1 MASTRPLRYYTAYRQ
16 GAVLGR
22 LRGTLTITARTK
34 VDAAR
39 FATEVTGTSYRP
51 TEFTEAMGILFEEID
66 KAGLLGAEG
75 TVLVYWDTFPGST
88 VGRWNRDRFEV
99 VGHFRRDEKYPIR
112 TDFVAVDVDPLL
124 LPTRP
129 VTIAKPIKA
138 GESVGRGVCRNEYP
152 SGVFTDNARDDQV
165 FVAGMGQMSQAAA
178 EELMRGL
185 AGALHELDQ
194 RSAGQERPA

>member
-1 MASTRPLRYYTAYRQ
+1 MASTRPLQYYTTYRE
-16 GAVLGR
+16 GAALGR

-51 TEFTEAMGILFEEID
+51 TEFAEAMGILFEQID
-66 KAGLLGAEG
+66 KTGLLGAEG
-75 TVLVYWDTFPGST
+75 TVLVYWDTLPGST
-88 VGRWNRDRFEV
+88 VERWNRDRLEV
-99 VGHFRRDEKYPIR
+99 IGHFRRDEKHPDK
-112 TDFVAVDVDPLL
+112 TDFVAVDVDSLL

-129 VTIAKPIKA
+129 VTIAKQIERRSA
-138 GESVGRGVCRNEYP
+138 GHGFYRNEYP
-152 SGVFTDNARDDQV
+152 CGVFTDNSSNEHL
-165 FVAGMGQMSQAAA
+165 FIAGMGQMGRAAA

-194 RSAGQERPA
+194 RP

>member
-39 FATEVTGTSYRP
+39 LATEVTGTSYRP
-51 TEFTEAMGILFEEID
+51 TEFAEATEATGILFEQID
-66 KAGLLGAEG
+66 KAGQLGAEG

-88 VGRWNRDRFEV
+88 VERWNRDRLEV
-99 VGHFRRDEKYPIR
+99 VGHFRRDEEYPIK

-124 LPTRP
+124 LPTRT
-129 VTIAKPIKA
+129 VTIAKQIERRSA
-138 GESVGRGVCRNEYP
+138 GHGFYRNEYP
-152 SGVFTDNARDDQV
+152 CGVFTDNSSDDQV
-165 FVAGMGQMSQAAA
+165 FIAGMGQMGRAVA

-194 RSAGQERPA
+194 RP

>member
-39 FATEVTGTSYRP
+39 FATEATGTSYRP

-75 TVLVYWDTFPGST
+75 TVLVYWDTLPGST

-112 TDFVAVDVDPLL
+112 TDFVGFVAVHVDPLL
-124 LPTRP
+124 LSTRL
-129 VTIAKPIKA
+129 VTIAKPIKT
-138 GESVGRGVCRNEYP
+138 GEIVGRGVCRNEYP

-165 FVAGMGQMSQAAA
+165 FVAGMGQMGRAAA

-194 RSAGQERPA
+194 RP